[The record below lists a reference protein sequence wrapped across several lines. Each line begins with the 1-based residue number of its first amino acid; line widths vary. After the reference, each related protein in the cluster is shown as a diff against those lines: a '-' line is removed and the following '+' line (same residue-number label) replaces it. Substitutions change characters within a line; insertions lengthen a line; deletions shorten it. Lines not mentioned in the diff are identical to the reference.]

1 MLRDYP
7 YRTEALLLLL
17 HRKYLAMSKHWK
29 AFGTTFLPLLLANMA
44 QGQVSFSQPPT
55 YTGSGQLFVADFNG
69 GGKPGI
75 LAADGTLNLGNGD
88 GTFTTG
94 TAVTGTPLAVA
105 DFNGDG
111 KPDVLEQGTGTLLVL
126 LGNGDGTFQ
135 PPTSTNSGASL
146 TAVAAIDL
154 NGDGKADVVGIF
166 NNTLRVYLANGDGTF
181 AAGVSYSLGVQI
193 GPPTLIMFGDFN
205 GDHKT
210 DVAVL
215 SAASAEQEI
224 VLLGNGD
231 GTFQSSPLTSTGAA
245 ALTSAVVGDFNGDGK
260 LDLATLGGSTQAAT
274 VFLQLGNG
282 DGTFKPPTTAITGPY
297 SGVGSTGAES
307 TNLAAADVNGD
318 GKLDLVLAADGI
330 GIYLGN
336 GNGTFSSSP
345 TYYQPMSPGINAGI
359 AIADFNSDGKSDV
372 AVDGEILLGNGNGKF
387 QGPPTVFLP
396 SYGTAAVVG
405 KFVTNGAPGVATIPS
420 PPGNPSLLSI
430 WTNDGTGT
438 LSLAH
443 TYTLPQSGYGIAT
456 ADLNGDG
463 SLDLVVEG
471 VDPVTQNWSYMVLL
485 GNGDGSFRTPV
496 LYQQSGK
503 SSLVSPIVIADF
515 NNDHKLDLAVA
526 AGNQEFALL
535 LGNGDG
541 TFGSPAYVFDGDG
554 GVIVGADFNG
564 DGNLDVAEAGPSG
577 LAILLG
583 NGNGTFQAAKFP
595 YTTALI
601 NSLFATD
608 LNNDGKIDL
617 IGSTSVAV
625 QVFLG
630 NGNGTFTALA
640 PFSYMLEFALN
651 VVAVAD
657 VNGDGEV
664 DVITEGGLASQATNN
679 IFLGNGDGT
688 FDSSEIL
695 IPYNYP
701 PHSYSPVLQTA
712 DMNGDGKPDLIIEST
727 LSTMFVLLNSTK
739 ATPPDFTVTPASGSP
754 TSQPISAGQEAT
766 FSISLAAVGGFSG
779 SASLTCSISPTVTP
793 PPTCGLSSSSEQI
806 GSTAQT
812 VTVTVGTIGSTAS
825 RVSPIGFPPA
835 APPLAW
841 LAFMLGSG
849 WLFLRNRK
857 RLPSLLAPLIVL
869 AFASLVGC
877 GGGGSSSHMTVGAP
891 SGNYSATIP
900 APPRT

>member
-1 MLRDYP
+1 
-7 YRTEALLLLL
+7 
-17 HRKYLAMSKHWK
+17 MSKHWK
-29 AFGTTFLPLLLANMA
+29 AFGTTLVALLLANTA

-55 YTGSGQLFVADFNG
+55 YAGSGQLFVADFNG

-88 GTFTTG
+88 GTFKTG

-135 PPTSTNSGASL
+135 APISTNSGASL

-193 GPPTLIMFGDFN
+193 GPPTLIVFGDFN

-318 GKLDLVLAADGI
+318 GKLDLVLAADVI

-336 GNGTFSSSP
+336 GDGTFSNTP

-359 AIADFNSDGKSDV
+359 AIADFNSDGKPDV
-372 AVDGEILLGNGNGKF
+372 AVDGEILLGSGNGKF
-387 QGPPTVFLP
+387 QGPPTVLLP
-396 SYGTAAVVG
+396 SYMGTAVVVG
-405 KFVTNGAPGVATIPS
+405 EFVANGAPGVAAIPAIA
-420 PPGNPSLLSI
+420 PGNSNLYV
-430 WTNDGTGT
+430 WTNDGTGI

-443 TYTLPQSGYGIAT
+443 TYTLPQPGYAIAT
-456 ADLNGDG
+456 GDLNGDG
-463 SLDLVVEG
+463 NLDLVVEG
-471 VDPVTQNWSYMVLL
+471 ADPVSQNWSYIVLL

-496 LYQQSGK
+496 LYQQSAK
-503 SSLVSPIVIADF
+503 STNLLSPIVIADF
-515 NNDHKLDLAVA
+515 NNDHKLDLAVTE
-526 AGNQEFALL
+526 GKDEFAVL

-554 GVIVGADFNG
+554 GPIVSADFNG
-564 DGNLDVAEAGPSG
+564 DANLDIAEAGPSG

-583 NGNGTFQAAKFP
+583 NGDGTFQAAGFP
-595 YTTALI
+595 YTSSLS
-601 NSLFATD
+601 NGLFATD
-608 LNNDGKIDL
+608 LNNDGKTDL
-617 IGSTSVAV
+617 IGNSLAGI

-630 NGNGTFTALA
+630 NANGIFDALT
-640 PFSYMLEFALN
+640 PFNPSQLFVPN
-651 VVAVAD
+651 VVALAD
-657 VNGDGEV
+657 VNGDGKV
-664 DVITEGGLASQATNN
+664 DVITEGGFANQVTNG
-679 IFLGNGDGT
+679 IYLGNGDGT
-688 FDSSEIL
+688 FDSSEIP

-701 PHSYSPVLQTA
+701 PHSLSPVVQAT
-712 DMNGDGKPDLIIEST
+712 DMNGDGKADLVIESQST
-727 LSTMFVLLNSTK
+727 LFVLLNSTKTK
-739 ATPPDFTVTPASGSP
+739 ATPPDFTIAPASGSP
-754 TSQPISAGQEAT
+754 TSQTISAGQKAT

-793 PPTCGLSSSSEQI
+793 PPTCGLSSSPVQI

-857 RLPSLLAPLIVL
+857 RLPSLVAPLIVL

-877 GGGGSSSHMTVGAP
+877 GGSGSSSHMTVGTP
-891 SGNYSATIP
+891 SGTYSATIT
-900 APPRT
+900 ATSGNLSHNMTLTVMVQ

>member
-1 MLRDYP
+1 MKRGTLCTAP
-7 YRTEALLLLL
+7 LSLLFFVL
-17 HRKYLAMSKHWK
+17 S
-29 AFGTTFLPLLLANMA
+29 LPA
-44 QGQVSFSQPPT
+44 QAQVSFSQPPT
-55 YTGSGQLFVADFNG
+55 YAGSGQLFVADFNG
-69 GGKPGI
+69 NGKPDI
-75 LAADGTLNLGNGD
+75 LTSDGTLDLGNGD
-88 GTFTTG
+88 GTFKAG

-111 KPDVLEQGTGTLLVL
+111 KPDVLEVGTGTLLVL

-135 PPTSTNSGASL
+135 APISTNSGASL
-146 TAVAAIDL
+146 KVVAATDL

-166 NNTLRVYLANGDGTF
+166 NNTLLVYLSNGDGTF
-181 AAGVSYSLGVQI
+181 AASVPYSLGAVQI
-193 GPPTLIMFGDFN
+193 ATPTLMVLGDFN

-215 SAASAEQEI
+215 SAASSEQEI

-231 GTFQSSPLTSTGAA
+231 GTFQSTPLTSTGAA
-245 ALTSAVVGDFNGDGK
+245 AITSVVVGDFNGDGK
-260 LDLATLGGSTQAAT
+260 LDFATLGGSTQAAT
-274 VFLQLGNG
+274 VFLQLGKG
-282 DGTFKPPTTAITGPY
+282 DGTFQPPTTAITGSY
-297 SGVGSTGAES
+297 TGVGSNGYEY

-318 GKLDLVLAADGI
+318 GKLDLVLAADVF

-336 GNGTFSSSP
+336 GDGTFSSSP
-345 TYYQPMSPGINAGI
+345 TYYQPMSPGNNAGI
-359 AIADFNSDGKSDV
+359 AIADFNSDGKPDV
-372 AVDGEILLGNGNGKF
+372 AVGGEVLLGDGNGKL

-430 WTNDGTGT
+430 WTNDGTGI
-438 LSLAH
+438 LSPAH
-443 TYTLPQSGYGIAT
+443 TYTLPQPGYVIAT

-463 SLDLVVEG
+463 NLDLVVEG
-471 VDPVTQNWSYMVLL
+471 TDATGLNWSYMVLL

-554 GVIVGADFNG
+554 DVIVSADFNG
-564 DGNLDVAEAGPSG
+564 DGNLDIAEAGPSG

-583 NGNGTFQAAKFP
+583 NGNGTFQAAAFP
-595 YTTALI
+595 YTTSLI

-617 IGSTSVAV
+617 IANGGAAV

-630 NGNGTFTALA
+630 KGDGTFTALA
-640 PFSYMLEFALN
+640 PFSPSLAFSPD

-657 VNGDGEV
+657 VNGDGKV
-664 DVITEGGLASQATNN
+664 DLITAVGFATQFTND

-688 FDSSEIL
+688 FNPSEIA

-701 PHSYSPVLQTA
+701 PHSLSPVLQTA
-712 DMNGDGKPDLIIEST
+712 DMNGDGKPDLIIESP

-739 ATPPDFTVTPASGSP
+739 ATPPDFTVAPAPGSP
-754 TSQPISAGQEAT
+754 TSQTISAGQKAT
-766 FSISLAAVGGFSG
+766 FSLALSGVGGFSG
-779 SASLTCSISPTVTP
+779 SVNLTCSISPTVTP
-793 PPTCGLSSSSEQI
+793 PPTCSLSSSSVQI

-812 VTVTVGTIGSTAS
+812 VTVTVATTAPVTTGTL
-825 RVSPIGFPPA
+825 SPRGFPPA
-835 APPLAW
+835 AMPLAW
-841 LAFMLGSG
+841 TALMLGSI
-849 WLFLRNRK
+849 WLWVRSRK
-857 RLPSLLAPLIVL
+857 RLPALAAPLIVL
-869 AFASLVGC
+869 AFVTWVGC
-877 GGGGSSSHMTVGAP
+877 GGGASSSSHSTPGTPA
-891 SGNYSATIP
+891 GKYTATITATSGSLSHSMP
-900 APPRT
+900 LTVVVQ